1 MIFWYWLVLLVS
13 GIEASM
19 LTRSIFK
26 TLGKFDDFDDLLNG
40 TAFNLK
46 SLLSFSVDD
55 FVPFEA
61 GVISLPR
68 YPSKFLLTSLLH
80 EVNKNEYG
88 FDMVAYSTKLLS
100 NPSNITSLMTEVSR
114 KGFQGCIS
122 TFL

>member
-1 MIFWYWLVLLVS
+1 
-13 GIEASM
+13 M